1 MKGETHDYE
10 YPDEIPIA
18 TDNANT
24 SAVVLLIAL
33 CWLLLYYAIFLP
45 FNLLY
50 TRKSSLFEYDDGSLK
65 AKCCM
70 FKSFRRYENLHMVF
84 WIAKDL
90 AWNRLNLYMWV
101 FFLIPTLYIAA
112 DFIYI
117 AATSYAEV
125 MMMPQRVDHRPCTTV
140 LYSVRTHYCSVLY

>member
-33 CWLLLYYAIFLP
+33 CWLLLYYTVFLP
-45 FNLLY
+45 FNLIY

-65 AKCCM
+65 APTSKCFA

-90 AWNRLNLYMWV
+90 AWNRLNLYMWA
-101 FFLIPTLYIAA
+101 FFLLPTLYIAA

-125 MMMPQRVDHRPCTTV
+125 M
-140 LYSVRTHYCSVLY
+140 